1 MKLLHKTALS
11 LLLASLPIA
20 LGGVFLLNY
29 YIHRYILHEI
39 DELLLIE
46 LTQVKEQLNQHPPAA
61 TYFPGWD
68 PNVRVSIATRP
79 QHQPDAVFKDSSAF
93 NALEKEQMPVRMLRS
108 TYSVGSRT
116 YTITLQQSYLEF
128 DEIAS
133 ALSVGVIVCFL
144 LVVLLLILTDV
155 LVSRRIWQP
164 FYKIIRQLQQY
175 RIDQPE
181 ETVFPD
187 SDVSEFGLLS
197 KSLDEMSR
205 RTRHQYAQQKQF
217 TDNASHEMQTPL
229 SVLSFELDLLQ
240 QSKQLTETDLDR
252 IQRSQQVIK
261 RLSAMNQSLLL
272 LAKIDNHQFARNE
285 SVNIGELIAH
295 LVANYSDFMAHKGMS
310 VTQSIDSSVCRP
322 LNRQLADVLFSN
334 LIKNAVRHGDPD
346 STIRIQVNAASFMI
360 SNEGEPLPFPQQYL
374 FQRFIRNQALAQST
388 GLGLAIVKE
397 IVEQYSMKVHYNY
410 SPSMRRHTFQIMF

>member
-1 MKLLHKTALS
+1 MKLLHKTALY

-20 LGGVFLLNY
+20 LGGVFVLNY

-46 LTQVKEQLNQHPPAA
+46 LTQVQEQLHQHPPA
-61 TYFPGWD
+61 TTDLPGWD
-68 PNVRVSIATRP
+68 PNIQVSIATGSQRR
-79 QHQPDAVFKDSSAF
+79 QPATVFKDSVAF

-144 LVVLLLILTDV
+144 LVVLLLIGADV

-164 FYKIIRQLQQY
+164 FYGIIRQLQQY

-181 ETVFPD
+181 ETAFPA
-187 SDVSEFGLLS
+187 SDVAEFGLLS

-285 SVNIGELIAH
+285 SVNIGELIA
-295 LVANYSDFMAHKGMS
+295 LVVANYSDFMVHKGMS
-310 VTQSIDSSVCRP
+310 VTQ
-322 LNRQLADVLFSN
+322 QLMLACAD
-334 LIKNAVRHGDPD
+334 P
-346 STIRIQVNAASFMI
+346 
-360 SNEGEPLPFPQQYL
+360 
-374 FQRFIRNQALAQST
+374 
-388 GLGLAIVKE
+388 
-397 IVEQYSMKVHYNY
+397 
-410 SPSMRRHTFQIMF
+410 